1 MQQLAFYLIKVI
13 ACTGILLL
21 YYKLALRNKRFHYYN
36 RFYLLATIAAS
47 LLLPL
52 LEINWFTI
60 SSNDYSAIALLNVIT
75 VRGSETATNTVSSHA
90 VNWQQV
96 TIYAYVAVSLL
107 FIALL
112 LWRVQKIYAF
122 KRRYSATN
130 MGEFHFINTD
140 LTQAPFSFLQNLFWR
155 NDIDLND
162 TTGRQI
168 LQHELTHIRQKHSWD
183 KLFIQAVLSVFWIN
197 PFYWFIQ
204 KELYMLHEFIA
215 DEKAIE
221 NNDGA
226 AFAAMLLTSQY
237 GKNVFSPASPFAY
250 SPIKRRLFMLTN
262 LAKPRYSYA
271 RRLMVLPLL
280 AAVILLFAFRVQN
293 QEQIAIKE
301 VNLTGVASS
310 PFKVVIDA
318 GHGGE
323 DDGNQAGGV
332 AEKDITLNIAQ
343 KIKEYAPQYNI
354 EAALT
359 RGSDATMSE
368 DERVAFAKSQ
378 NAGACISIHADYTAN
393 TSQRG
398 INVYVD
404 KDNKNF
410 DDSKLL
416 GSAVVQ
422 YLSTQFTVN
431 KTLKQSQQTINIL
444 KSNPAAAILIECGA
458 MSNNAD
464 LKAMTDDAKTTVIA
478 KNILTAISKF
488 ANSKVPAS
496 TGLVK
501 EVIVDGSYVP
511 KRDTTPPAKPIEIRL
526 NYSSPDTSRPQPLII
541 VDGKE
546 QPIKVLQQI
555 SPNTIES
562 ISVLKDKTA
571 IDKYG
576 EKAANGVIEIHL
588 KPVVTITDIKL
599 DKATNN
605 LKLNVN
611 EKPVQIKLTD
621 FRPTSKT
628 QTKNEITI
636 VADSITFKPAVIT
649 TTDTLK
655 LRKPY

>member
-130 MGEFHFINTD
+130 MGEFDFINTD

-237 GKNVFSPASPFAY
+237 GKNAFSPASPFAY

-359 RGSDATMSE
+359 RGSDATLSE

-422 YLSTQFTVN
+422 YLSTQFTVI

>member
-1 MQQLAFYLIKVI
+1 
-13 ACTGILLL
+13 
-21 YYKLALRNKRFHYYN
+21 
-36 RFYLLATIAAS
+36 
-47 LLLPL
+47 
-52 LEINWFTI
+52 
-60 SSNDYSAIALLNVIT
+60 
-75 VRGSETATNTVSSHA
+75 
-90 VNWQQV
+90 
-96 TIYAYVAVSLL
+96 
-107 FIALL
+107 
-112 LWRVQKIYAF
+112 
-122 KRRYSATN
+122 
-130 MGEFHFINTD
+130 
-140 LTQAPFSFLQNLFWR
+140 
-155 NDIDLND
+155 
-162 TTGRQI
+162 
-168 LQHELTHIRQKHSWD
+168 
-183 KLFIQAVLSVFWIN
+183 
-197 PFYWFIQ
+197 
-204 KELYMLHEFIA
+204 
-215 DEKAIE
+215 
-221 NNDGA
+221 
-226 AFAAMLLTSQY
+226 
-237 GKNVFSPASPFAY
+237 
-250 SPIKRRLFMLTN
+250 MLTN
-262 LAKPRYSYA
+262 LTKPRYSYA

-280 AAVILLFAFRVQN
+280 AAVILLFAFRVQK
-293 QEQIAIKE
+293 QEQIAINE
-301 VNLTGVASS
+301 VNLIGVASA

-323 DDGNQAGGV
+323 DDGSQISGL

-343 KIKEYAPQYNI
+343 KIKEYASQYNI

-378 NAGACISIHADYTAN
+378 NAAACISIHADYAAN

-422 YLSTQFTVN
+422 YLSTKFTVN

-444 KSNPAAAILIECGA
+444 KSNPAAAILIEFGA

-511 KRDTTPPAKPIEIRL
+511 KHDTTPPAKNEVREIRI
-526 NYSSPDTSRPQPLII
+526 SPPSDTSRPQPLII

-546 QPIKVLQQI
+546 QPIKILQQI

-562 ISVLKDKTA
+562 IYVLKDKTA
-571 IDKYG
+571 IEKYG
-576 EKAANGVIEIHL
+576 DKAANGVIEIHL
-588 KPVVTITDIKL
+588 KPQITITDVKL
-599 DKATNN
+599 EKDNT
-605 LKLNVN
+605 LKLKID
-611 EKPVQIKLTD
+611 EKPVQIKLVEV
-621 FRPTSKT
+621 RPSVKT
-628 QTKNEITI
+628 HTNNEITI
-636 VADSITFKPAVIT
+636 VADSITFKPNVIT

-655 LRKPY
+655 LKRPY